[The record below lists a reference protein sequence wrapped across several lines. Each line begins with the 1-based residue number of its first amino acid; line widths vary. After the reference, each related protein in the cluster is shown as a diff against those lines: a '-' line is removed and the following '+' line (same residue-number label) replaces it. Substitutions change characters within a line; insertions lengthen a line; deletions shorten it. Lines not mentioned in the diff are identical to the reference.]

1 MDDYLDDLSKEI
13 LRLYREKPNFNNYC
27 LSDLKLLTNRGDHDL
42 GPAIRFL
49 RRENYLMIDPT
60 YASLHPDEIK
70 LLGDSVS
77 VCTPLRITKDG
88 LIALEKA
95 ERSDTRFKFNE
106 IRAWITLAIAVIA
119 LIVSIVALFV

>member
-1 MDDYLDDLSKEI
+1 MDDHLDDLSKEI
-13 LRLYREKPNFNNYC
+13 LRLFRKNPHFNNYC
-27 LSDLKLLTNRGDHDL
+27 LSDLKLLTDRNDYDL
-42 GPAIRFL
+42 GPAIGFL
-49 RRENYLMIDPT
+49 RRKNYLMIDPT
-60 YASLHPDEIK
+60 YANLHPDEIK

-77 VCTPLRITKDG
+77 VRTPLRITKDG
-88 LIALEKA
+88 LIALEKS